1 MKTLFQKILD
11 GEIPSK
17 IVYKDDVCAAI
28 NDINP
33 QAPVHVLLFPAKPI
47 PRIAEAGEEDAE
59 ILARLMLAVPKVAEK
74 GGRKDGLRAV
84 INNGLLA
91 GETTPHRPL
100 HISRACTCT
109 FSAGASCT
117 GRRAD
122 ARGAQRPPAAPPPKN
137 PRAGMPAR
145 FFCARVNGKSRKIKP
160 CKGFLK
166 NYHIF
171 YCCEI

>member
-1 MKTLFQKILD
+1 MVCKIRAAFPILAAMKTLFQKILD
-11 GEIPSK
+11 GEIPSE

-74 GGRKDGLRAV
+74 CGLKDGFRVV

-91 GETTPHRPL
+91 GETIPHLHL
-100 HISRACTCT
+100 HIL
-109 FSAGASCT
+109 G
-117 GRRAD
+117 GR
-122 ARGAQRPPAAPPPKN
+122 QLHWPP
-137 PRAGMPAR
+137 
-145 FFCARVNGKSRKIKP
+145 C
-160 CKGFLK
+160 
-166 NYHIF
+166 
-171 YCCEI
+171 